1 MAAEVLLDLR
11 DPEEIQRSR
20 SPQFDSLSSMVQAA
34 MMGQARP
41 SPPPWEPATL
51 SGSGGGTELPKLDF
65 PFYPKKPFERFSW
78 QSLKLQF
85 IQRLGVTPRIRGC
98 QEERSQPHT
107 PAVTSATS
115 RSPQLAVLLVQ
126 ENPST

>member
-20 SPQFDSLSSMVQAA
+20 SPQSDSFLSMVQAA
-34 MMGQARP
+34 MMGQTRP
-41 SPPPWEPATL
+41 QPPSLGASSP
-51 SGSGGGTELPKLDF
+51 ELPKLDF

-98 QEERSQPHT
+98 REERPQPHT

-115 RSPQLAVLLVQ
+115 RAPQLAVLLVQ